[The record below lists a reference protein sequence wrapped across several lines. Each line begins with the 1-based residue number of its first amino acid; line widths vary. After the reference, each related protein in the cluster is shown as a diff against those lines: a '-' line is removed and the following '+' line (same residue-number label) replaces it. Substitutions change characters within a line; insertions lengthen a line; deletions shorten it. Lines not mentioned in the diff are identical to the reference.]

1 MAGAYFLSIA
11 SGFAVSSA
19 FSLDRPAPQLCVI
32 VPSMTAC
39 ELRIEFGSS
48 SGAGFGALVRPDG
61 SGNFWSVHSGSGP
74 ATALIPLATPWARLS
89 TTGTNQ
95 TGTRSFTLLVTRP
108 YP

>member
-1 MAGAYFLSIA
+1 MAGAYFLTIA

-19 FSLDRPAPQLCVI
+19 ITLDRPAPQLAI
-32 VPSMTAC
+32 LVPSLTPC

-48 SGAGFGALVRPDG
+48 SGADFGALVRPDG
-61 SGNFWSVHSGSGP
+61 SGNFWSAHSGGGP

-95 TGTRSFTLLVTRP
+95 TGTRSFTLLVTRA